1 MMIVL
6 LASEI
11 LQNGIDSNGL
21 TCSPQSSSHVRDK
34 DLVTLGNRNCIS
46 IPFIT
51 KMVVKGPRRVLISSS
66 VSSTSSLF
74 LLDLTLFQCL
84 RRAAKFTYQVANA
97 LYYCHLNKVM
107 HRDIKPEN
115 LLLDVFG
122 NIKLA
127 DFGWSVHTP
136 SDKRKTM
143 CGTLD
148 YLPPEMIEGRQYNN
162 YVDIWCLGVLCYEF
176 LVGKPPFESADTNTT
191 YTRIKTVDVHYPSC
205 VPSGAKDLISKV
217 QRKTMCGTLDYL
229 PPEMIEGRQYNN
241 YVDIWCLGVLCYEF
255 LVGKPPFESA
265 DTNTTYTRIK
275 TVDVHYP
282 SCVPSGAKDL
292 ISKLLVYAHNKR
304 ISLPE
309 VMKHPW
315 ISSLKDKVRYCVE
328 TKQWGK
334 MVGIYSMTDEV
345 IFGYSGNG
353 SRIDACAQ
361 RRDEN

>member
-1 MMIVL
+1 
-6 LASEI
+6 
-11 LQNGIDSNGL
+11 
-21 TCSPQSSSHVRDK
+21 
-34 DLVTLGNRNCIS
+34 
-46 IPFIT
+46 
-51 KMVVKGPRRVLISSS
+51 
-66 VSSTSSLF
+66 
-74 LLDLTLFQCL
+74 
-84 RRAAKFTYQVANA
+84 
-97 LYYCHLNKVM
+97 M

-205 VPSGAKDLISKV
+205 VPSGAKDLISK
-217 QRKTMCGTLDYL
+217 DYDNRNF
-229 PPEMIEGRQYNN
+229 PENS
-241 YVDIWCLGVLCYEF
+241 
-255 LVGKPPFESA
+255 GKVSKLTIVSESA
-265 DTNTTYTRIK
+265 AKFSQKRGELA
-275 TVDVHYP
+275 P
-282 SCVPSGAKDL
+282 SSLRVWFRRVQS
-292 ISKLLVYAHNKR
+292 LLVYAHNKR

-315 ISSLKDKVRYCVE
+315 ISGLKDKARYCVE
-328 TKQWGK
+328 TKQ
-334 MVGIYSMTDEV
+334 V
-345 IFGYSGNG
+345 ITL
-353 SRIDACAQ
+353 
-361 RRDEN
+361 

>member
-1 MMIVL
+1 MAGANNAPQEQEEDTKERVLAIEKLMIEQTDSRKEEKIWTLDDFEIGFPLGRGKFGRVYFAREKTTKYVVAL
-6 LASEI
+6 KTLFKSEI
-11 LQNGIDSNGL
+11 
-21 TCSPQSSSHVRDK
+21 
-34 DLVTLGNRNCIS
+34 
-46 IPFIT
+46 
-51 KMVVKGPRRVLISSS
+51 VKGKVEIQVLREIEIQ
-66 VSSTSSLF
+66 THLDHPNILK
-74 LLDLTLFQCL
+74 LLTYFYDEKKIYLVLEYAAGGELYKILQRFPKHRFPQEL
-84 RRAAKFTYQVANA
+84 AAKFTYQVANA

-176 LVGKPPFESADTNTT
+176 LVGKPPFESPDTNTT
-191 YTRIKTVDVHYPSC
+191 YNRIKTV
-205 VPSGAKDLISKV
+205 
-217 QRKTMCGTLDYL
+217 
-229 PPEMIEGRQYNN
+229 N
-241 YVDIWCLGVLCYEF
+241 
-255 LVGKPPFESA
+255 
-265 DTNTTYTRIK
+265 
-275 TVDVHYP
+275 VHYP

-315 ISSLKDKVRYCVE
+315 ISSLKDKARYCVE
-328 TKQWGK
+328 TKQ
-334 MVGIYSMTDEV
+334 V
-345 IFGYSGNG
+345 ITL
-353 SRIDACAQ
+353 
-361 RRDEN
+361 